1 MHGFLVFWV
10 SSTFQGSTWRAGSY
24 FRERED
30 KKMKARLCVGRS
42 LVERRFVFGKF
53 IGGMYLEV
61 RLIGIRVYLEVKHPS
76 IRPW

>member
-1 MHGFLVFWV
+1 
-10 SSTFQGSTWRAGSY
+10 
-24 FRERED
+24 
-30 KKMKARLCVGRS
+30 MKARLCVGRS